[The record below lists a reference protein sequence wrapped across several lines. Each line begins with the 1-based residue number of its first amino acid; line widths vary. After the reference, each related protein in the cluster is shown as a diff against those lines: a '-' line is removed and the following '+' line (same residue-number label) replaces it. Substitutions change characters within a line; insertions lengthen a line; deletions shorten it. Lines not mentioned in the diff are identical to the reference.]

1 MDGERQVSIS
11 QSVNQLAVSVR
22 IVIVVVVSSGVVVV
36 VVVVDR
42 PWVERVGV
50 QRQNLSS

>member
-22 IVIVVVVSSGVVVV
+22 IVIVVVVSSVVVG
-36 VVVVDR
+36 VVDR

>member
-1 MDGERQVSIS
+1 VDGERQVSIS

-22 IVIVVVVSSGVVVV
+22 IVIVVVVSSV

>member
-22 IVIVVVVSSGVVVV
+22 IVIVVVVG
-36 VVVVDR
+36 VVDR

>member
-22 IVIVVVVSSGVVVV
+22 IVIVVVVSSVVVV
-36 VVVVDR
+36 GVVDR